1 MTRHEIE
8 EELDGLYKDLN
19 FAYNADEETLCRA
32 FNADSKQEYIKALT
46 EEVNKYEALLEE
58 YNLPEDDGMDYI
70 NLQLL
75 QGMAVTHWSL
85 TYPADGLNGNR

>member
-8 EELDGLYKDLN
+8 EELDGLNKDLN
-19 FAYNADEETLCRA
+19 FAYNADEETLRRA

-46 EEVNKYEALLEE
+46 EEVDKYEALLEE

-70 NLQLL
+70 NLQLS
-75 QGMAVTHWSL
+75 QGMAVTRW
-85 TYPADGLNGNR
+85 

>member
-19 FAYNADEETLCRA
+19 FAYNADEETLCMA
-32 FNADSKQEYIKALT
+32 FNADSKQEYIKVLT
-46 EEVNKYEALLEE
+46 EEVDKYEALLEE

-70 NLQLL
+70 NLQLS
-75 QGMAVTHWSL
+75 QGMAVTRW
-85 TYPADGLNGNR
+85 

>member
-19 FAYNADEETLCRA
+19 FAYNADEETLRRA

-46 EEVNKYEALLEE
+46 EEVDKYKALLEE

-70 NLQLL
+70 NLQLS
-75 QGMAVTHWSL
+75 QGLPVIRW
-85 TYPADGLNGNR
+85 

>member
-8 EELDGLYKDLN
+8 EELDGLHKDLN

-46 EEVNKYEALLEE
+46 EEVDKYEALLEE
-58 YNLPEDDGMDYI
+58 YYI
-70 NLQLL
+70 NLQLS
-75 QGMAVTHWSL
+75 QGMAVTRW
-85 TYPADGLNGNR
+85 

>member
-8 EELDGLYKDLN
+8 EELDGLYKGLN
-19 FAYNADEETLCRA
+19 FAYNADEETLRRA

-46 EEVNKYEALLEE
+46 EEVDKYEALLEE

-70 NLQLL
+70 SLQLS
-75 QGMAVTHWSL
+75 QGMAVTRW
-85 TYPADGLNGNR
+85 

>member
-1 MTRHEIE
+1 MTRQEIE

-19 FAYNADEETLCRA
+19 FAYNADEETLRRA

-46 EEVNKYEALLEE
+46 EEVDKYEALLEE

-70 NLQLL
+70 NLQLSKAW
-75 QGMAVTHWSL
+75 Q
-85 TYPADGLNGNR
+85 

>member
-8 EELDGLYKDLN
+8 EELDGLNKDLN
-19 FAYNADEETLCRA
+19 FAYNADEETLRSA

-46 EEVNKYEALLEE
+46 EEVDKYEALLEE

-70 NLQLL
+70 NLQLS
-75 QGMAVTHWSL
+75 QGMAVTHW
-85 TYPADGLNGNR
+85 

>member
-8 EELDGLYKDLN
+8 EELDGLNKDLN
-19 FAYNADEETLCRA
+19 FAYNADEETLRRA

-46 EEVNKYEALLEE
+46 EEVDKYEALLEE

-70 NLQLL
+70 SLQLS
-75 QGMAVTHWSL
+75 QGMAVTRW
-85 TYPADGLNGNR
+85 

>member
-8 EELDGLYKDLN
+8 EDLN

-32 FNADSKQEYIKALT
+32 FNADSKQEYIKVLT
-46 EEVNKYEALLEE
+46 EEVDKYEALLEE

-70 NLQLL
+70 NLQLS
-75 QGMAVTHWSL
+75 QGMAVTRW
-85 TYPADGLNGNR
+85 

>member
-8 EELDGLYKDLN
+8 EELDGLNKDLN

-32 FNADSKQEYIKALT
+32 FNADSKQEYIKVLT
-46 EEVNKYEALLEE
+46 EEANKYETLLEE

-70 NLQLL
+70 NLQLS
-75 QGMAVTHWSL
+75 QGMAVTRW
-85 TYPADGLNGNR
+85 

>member
-8 EELDGLYKDLN
+8 EELDGLNKDLN
-19 FAYNADEETLCRA
+19 FAYNADEETLRRA

-46 EEVNKYEALLEE
+46 EEVDKYEALLEE

-70 NLQLL
+70 NLQLS
-75 QGMAVTHWSL
+75 QGMAVTHWYL

>member
-8 EELDGLYKDLN
+8 EELDGLNKDLN
-19 FAYNADEETLCRA
+19 FAYNADEETLRRA

-46 EEVNKYEALLEE
+46 EEVDKYKALLEE

-70 NLQLL
+70 NLQLS
-75 QGMAVTHWSL
+75 QGMAVTRW
-85 TYPADGLNGNR
+85 

>member
-1 MTRHEIE
+1 MTRPEIE

-32 FNADSKQEYIKALT
+32 FNADSKQEYIKVLT

-58 YNLPEDDGMDYI
+58 YNLHEDDGIDYI
-70 NLQLL
+70 NLQLS
-75 QGMAVTHWSL
+75 QGMAVTRW
-85 TYPADGLNGNR
+85 

>member
-1 MTRHEIE
+1 MTRQEIE

-70 NLQLL
+70 SLQSS
-75 QGMAVTHWSL
+75 QGMAVTHW
-85 TYPADGLNGNR
+85 

>member
-1 MTRHEIE
+1 MKRHEIE

-46 EEVNKYEALLEE
+46 EEVDKYEALLEE
-58 YNLPEDDGMDYI
+58 YNLRPAFKSKAALI
-70 NLQLL
+70 NRR
-75 QGMAVTHWSL
+75 
-85 TYPADGLNGNR
+85 NRF

>member
-1 MTRHEIE
+1 MTMTRHEIE
-8 EELDGLYKDLN
+8 EELDGLNKDLN
-19 FAYNADEETLCRA
+19 FAYNADEETLRRA

-70 NLQLL
+70 NLQLS
-75 QGMAVTHWSL
+75 QGMAVTRW
-85 TYPADGLNGNR
+85 

>member
-8 EELDGLYKDLN
+8 EELDGLNKDLN
-19 FAYNADEETLCRA
+19 FAYNADEETLRRA

-46 EEVNKYEALLEE
+46 EEVDKYEALLEE

-70 NLQLL
+70 NLQLS
-75 QGMAVTHWSL
+75 QGMAVTHW
-85 TYPADGLNGNR
+85 

>member
-32 FNADSKQEYIKALT
+32 FNADSKQEYIKVLT
-46 EEVNKYEALLEE
+46 EEVNKYETLLEE
-58 YNLPEDDGMDYI
+58 YNLPEDDGMAYI
-70 NLQLL
+70 NLQLS
-75 QGMAVTHWSL
+75 QGMAVTRW
-85 TYPADGLNGNR
+85 

>member
-46 EEVNKYEALLEE
+46 EEVDKL
-58 YNLPEDDGMDYI
+58 M
-70 NLQLL
+70 
-75 QGMAVTHWSL
+75 
-85 TYPADGLNGNR
+85 

>member
-1 MTRHEIE
+1 MTMTRHEIE

-46 EEVNKYEALLEE
+46 EEVDKYEALLEG

-70 NLQLL
+70 NLQLS
-75 QGMAVTHWSL
+75 QGMAVTRW
-85 TYPADGLNGNR
+85 

>member
-8 EELDGLYKDLN
+8 EELDGLNKDLN

-32 FNADSKQEYIKALT
+32 FNADSKQEYIKVLT
-46 EEVNKYEALLEE
+46 EEVNKYETLLEE

-70 NLQLL
+70 NLQLS
-75 QGMAVTHWSL
+75 QGMAVTRW
-85 TYPADGLNGNR
+85 

>member
-8 EELDGLYKDLN
+8 EELDGLNKDLN
-19 FAYNADEETLCRA
+19 FAYNAETLRRA

-46 EEVNKYEALLEE
+46 EEVDKYEALLEE

-70 NLQLL
+70 NLQLS
-75 QGMAVTHWSL
+75 QGMAVTHW
-85 TYPADGLNGNR
+85 

>member
-8 EELDGLYKDLN
+8 EELDGLYKDLS

-32 FNADSKQEYIKALT
+32 FNADSKQEYIKVLT
-46 EEVNKYEALLEE
+46 EEVDKYEALLEE

-70 NLQLL
+70 SLQLS
-75 QGMAVTHWSL
+75 QGMAVTRW
-85 TYPADGLNGNR
+85 

>member
-8 EELDGLYKDLN
+8 EELDGLY

-46 EEVNKYEALLEE
+46 EEVDKYEALLEE

-70 NLQLL
+70 NLQLS
-75 QGMAVTHWSL
+75 QGMAVTRW
-85 TYPADGLNGNR
+85 

>member
-19 FAYNADEETLCRA
+19 FVYNVDEETVCRT
-32 FNADSKQEYIKALT
+32 FNADSKQEYIKVLT
-46 EEVNKYEALLEE
+46 EEVDKYESLLEE

-70 NLQLL
+70 NLQLS
-75 QGMAVTHWSL
+75 QGLPVIRW
-85 TYPADGLNGNR
+85 

>member
-32 FNADSKQEYIKALT
+32 FNADSKQEYIKVLT
-46 EEVNKYEALLEE
+46 EEVNKYETLLEE
-58 YNLPEDDGMDYI
+58 YNLPEDDGMDHI
-70 NLQLL
+70 NLQLS
-75 QGMAVTHWSL
+75 QGMAVTRW
-85 TYPADGLNGNR
+85 

>member
-8 EELDGLYKDLN
+8 EELDGLNKDLN

-70 NLQLL
+70 NLQLS
-75 QGMAVTHWSL
+75 QGMAVTHW
-85 TYPADGLNGNR
+85 